1 MDCLDSINSEKQVN
15 ASNLFQFSSDKI
27 SNEELKSEEFM
38 EFNEQNNQ
46 QNIEGINEFSSGN
59 LNFEEQ
65 INLKSENCLEDEELN
80 GVDNY
85 NNNNLI
91 FQQQN
96 ESQHQQQQ
104 QIQTPTRPSSSS
116 NYCQKEECSGDE
128 LPPNEELIGA
138 PVHEIRCGL
147 LIGKLHMIRF
157 TCPGIHRKCVEFEGK
172 LISPRQFT
180 IKAEKDKQ
188 KDWKGS
194 IRLGKH
200 NLRTLMEMKTLDF
213 YEHEINCSLKCQSRN
228 YIKNRKAEG
237 GNNEMNINSDN
248 NSERFSE
255 MCEINDIKSIPS
267 SACSSATSTRKSSSV
282 LEEFACQTVPP
293 IYSDHPHHHQNNNNH
308 QNFAYLNEIE
318 EEEEMLT
325 SQNNSK
331 TFYSSPSSSTPSTTT
346 TNTFLPSTS
355 SIPLNSPNIPSEL
368 ISNFKKGGESASLL
382 NNNTLNTLLQLQQ
395 HQNNNNSPLKQ
406 LLLLPKNLSQ
416 NNGIALNSNGGHI
429 ENTIKTPNIPKP
441 SSSSSISLP
450 STHLP
455 PPIENSNNNLTQEA
469 AIALLLQSV
478 QTSIILE
485 QQQKAANLNQNN
497 NPNNLLLAQL
507 VSTLNGNGGG
517 TTATTTLHHNQQQQH
532 SSLLSNKNLI
542 NGNGIEKLLAAAA
555 LSQQLQQRT
564 PLKHNE
570 QPAAVTNISNI
581 RKSMEENAS
590 MFWSQMR
597 NMGLLEDMLKTLSD
611 TLERLK
617 QIYLTG
623 GNAVSEE
630 FAAQRLS
637 GVAIALDLCSLFG
650 EKIHSRYI
658 QATLESTLISKEL
671 LELQRKQDEQKRKLE
686 NAKRKSQVFD
696 QILKNGNGTTTLNK
710 NILNSSSLRG
720 TNHSSSTNENGTPEI
735 KKIHLNI

>member
-1 MDCLDSINSEKQVN
+1 MFSGSYIE
-15 ASNLFQFSSDKI
+15 LF
-27 SNEELKSEEFM
+27 
-38 EFNEQNNQ
+38 NNKYTAGEVSFQ
-46 QNIEGINEFSSGN
+46 
-59 LNFEEQ
+59 LN
-65 INLKSENCLEDEELN
+65 
-80 GVDNY
+80 
-85 NNNNLI
+85 
-91 FQQQN
+91 
-96 ESQHQQQQ
+96 
-104 QIQTPTRPSSSS
+104 R
-116 NYCQKEECSGDE
+116 
-128 LPPNEELIGA
+128 
-138 PVHEIRCGL
+138 
-147 LIGKLHMIRF
+147 
-157 TCPGIHRKCVEFEGK
+157 
-172 LISPRQFT
+172 
-180 IKAEKDKQ
+180 
-188 KDWKGS
+188 WW
-194 IRLGKH
+194 
-200 NLRTLMEMKTLDF
+200 
-213 YEHEINCSLKCQSRN
+213 
-228 YIKNRKAEG
+228 
-237 GNNEMNINSDN
+237 
-248 NSERFSE
+248 
-255 MCEINDIKSIPS
+255 
-267 SACSSATSTRKSSSV
+267 
-282 LEEFACQTVPP
+282 
-293 IYSDHPHHHQNNNNH
+293 
-308 QNFAYLNEIE
+308 
-318 EEEEMLT
+318 
-325 SQNNSK
+325 
-331 TFYSSPSSSTPSTTT
+331 
-346 TNTFLPSTS
+346 
-355 SIPLNSPNIPSEL
+355 
-368 ISNFKKGGESASLL
+368 
-382 NNNTLNTLLQLQQ
+382 
-395 HQNNNNSPLKQ
+395 
-406 LLLLPKNLSQ
+406 
-416 NNGIALNSNGGHI
+416 NSNGGHI
-429 ENTIKTPNIPKP
+429 ENIKTPNIAKP
-441 SSSSSISLP
+441 SSSSTTSLP

-455 PPIENSNNNLTQEA
+455 PLENSNNNLTQEA

-497 NPNNLLLAQL
+497 TSNNLLLAQL
-507 VSTLNGNGGG
+507 VSTLNGSGGG
-517 TTATTTLHHNQQQQH
+517 TTATTLHHNQQQH

-555 LSQQLQQRT
+555 LSQQLQQQRT

-696 QILKNGNGTTTLNK
+696 QILKNGNGTATALNK
-710 NILNSSSLRG
+710 NIINSTSLRG

>member
-15 ASNLFQFSSDKI
+15 APNLFQFSSDKI

-65 INLKSENCLEDEELN
+65 INLKNENCLEDEELN

-85 NNNNLI
+85 HNNNLI

-96 ESQHQQQQ
+96 ESQHHHQQ

-147 LIGKLHMIRF
+147 LIGKLHMIKF

-255 MCEINDIKSIPS
+255 MCEINDLKSIPS

-293 IYSDHPHHHQNNNNH
+293 IYSDHHNHHHHQNNNNH
-308 QNFAYLNEIE
+308 QNFDYLNEIE

-368 ISNFKKGGESASLL
+368 INFKKGGESASLL

-416 NNGIALNSNGGHI
+416 NNGIALNGNGGHI
-429 ENTIKTPNIPKP
+429 ENTKTPNIAKP
-441 SSSSSISLP
+441 SSSSSIPLP

-507 VSTLNGNGGG
+507 VSTLNGSGGG
-517 TTATTTLHHNQQQQH
+517 TTTASTLHHNQQQQH

-555 LSQQLQQRT
+555 LSQQLQQQQRT

-658 QATLESTLISKEL
+658 QATLESTIISKEL

-696 QILKNGNGTTTLNK
+696 QILKKWKWDSN
-710 NILNSSSLRG
+710 NI
-720 TNHSSSTNENGTPEI
+720 
-735 KKIHLNI
+735 K